1 MKYTAIKDII
11 FLMFSS
17 FILKSYNTQSQRNAQ
32 KLDEPSALEK
42 ILHKTVRLDIDVI
55 WFVKKKPKQKHSTM
69 RNPMRLKPICMK
81 KNSLVFNSEVL
92 FTTLNEKH
100 FFFQ

>member
-17 FILKSYNTQSQRNAQ
+17 FILISYNTQSQRNAQ

-81 KNSLVFNSEVL
+81 KIPWYLIQR
-92 FTTLNEKH
+92 
-100 FFFQ
+100 FFLQL

>member
-1 MKYTAIKDII
+1 
-11 FLMFSS
+11 MFSS
-17 FILKSYNTQSQRNAQ
+17 FILKSYNTQSPRNAQ

-92 FTTLNEKH
+92 FTTSNEKH
-100 FFFQ
+100 FFFSIEK

>member
-55 WFVKKKPKQKHSTM
+55 WFVKKKTKTKTQYHEKSNAFETNM
-69 RNPMRLKPICMK
+69 YEK
-81 KNSLVFNSEVL
+81 KIPWYLIQR
-92 FTTLNEKH
+92 
-100 FFFQ
+100 FFLQL

>member
-55 WFVKKKPKQKHSTM
+55 WFVKKTKTKTQYHEKSNAFETNM
-69 RNPMRLKPICMK
+69 YEK
-81 KNSLVFNSEVL
+81 KFLGI
-92 FTTLNEKH
+92 
-100 FFFQ
+100 

>member
-1 MKYTAIKDII
+1 
-11 FLMFSS
+11 MFSS

-42 ILHKTVRLDIDVI
+42 ILIRTVRYRYRCNSVC
-55 WFVKKKPKQKHSTM
+55 KKKKTQKKHSSM

-92 FTTLNEKH
+92 FTTLNDKH
-100 FFFQ
+100 FFSSIEK

>member
-55 WFVKKKPKQKHSTM
+55 WFNCKKKTKTKTQYHEKSNAFETNM
-69 RNPMRLKPICMK
+69 YEK
-81 KNSLVFNSEVL
+81 KFLGI
-92 FTTLNEKH
+92 
-100 FFFQ
+100 

>member
-55 WFVKKKPKQKHSTM
+55 WFVKKKQKQKHSTM

-81 KNSLVFNSEVL
+81 KKFLGI
-92 FTTLNEKH
+92 
-100 FFFQ
+100 